1 MPRFS
6 PPRPRSQP
14 LADFKDRSLENA
26 YAYAALLPHNVAKQP
41 ARRFIRRAELR
52 RVVALGDST
61 IYEME
66 KRGEFPRRIALL
78 PRIVVWDLTE
88 VEAWMDRCQ
97 SDRSSGSFELT
108 KPAGLAKR
116 KARSSSRK

>member
-1 MPRFS
+1 M
-6 PPRPRSQP
+6 
-14 LADFKDRSLENA
+14 
-26 YAYAALLPHNVAKQP
+26 PHNVAKQP

-52 RVVALGDST
+52 RMVALGDST

-78 PRIVVWDLTE
+78 PRVVVWDLTE
-88 VEAWMDRCQ
+88 VEAWMDKCL
-97 SDRSSGSFELT
+97 SNRSSGSFELT

-116 KARSSSRK
+116 KARSSARK